1 MWEKPKGHDSKGC
14 AVQITLETVATKPN
28 DYTNDAIMKEAKGP
42 PNTNLDE
49 FEFGL
54 EVAESRRRRATSGPT
69 IIEAQKEGIQL
80 VQVEMKVVS
89 SPKNGVTAGLGDQAR
104 LSPMSVIN

>member
-14 AVQITLETVATKPN
+14 SMQITLETIATKPN

-49 FEFGL
+49 FESGL
-54 EVAESRRRRATSGPT
+54 EVAESKRRRATSGPS
-69 IIEAQKEGIQL
+69 IIEAQTEGIQL
-80 VQVEMKVVS
+80 VQEEMEVVS
-89 SPKNGVTAGLGDQAR
+89 SPKNGVMMGLGDQAR
-104 LSPMSVIN
+104 LAQ